1 MIKTTV
7 VILNWNGDKWLEP
20 LLDALRK
27 EECDVLLVDNNSTDY
42 SREFCDIKLNANW
55 GFAQGNNIG
64 ASIVETENILFMNN
78 DMLPTKGFL
87 KKMEDRCTEEHQ
99 IVGAKLIFGETKQQP
114 VGNGLTLVTKEG
126 LIQHAGVGIHANGL
140 PYEAY
145 RNCESSLP
153 EANIPREVSAVTGAC
168 LMIKTKLFVSIKG
181 FDTQFVNGYE
191 DIDLC
196 FRSGAKCWYEPTAE
210 VIHYTSSSVGRF
222 DNEAENQK
230 LFIKKWGKQI

>member
-7 VILNWNGDKWLEP
+7 VILNWNGDKWLKP
-20 LLDALRK
+20 LLMALRLENCK
-27 EECDVLLVDNNSTDY
+27 VIVADNNSTDS
-42 SREFCDIKLNANW
+42 SRELATMKFHTNW
-55 GFAQGNNIG
+55 GFAMGNNIG
-64 ASIVETENILFMNN
+64 AATVDTENILFMNN
-78 DMLPTKGFL
+78 DMLPFNGFL
-87 KKMEDRCTEEHQ
+87 EKMERRCDDQHP

-114 VGNGLTLVTKEG
+114 VGNGLTLVTKQG

-145 RNCESSLP
+145 RNCESSTL
-153 EANIPREVSAVTGAC
+153 EANIPREVPAVTGAC
-168 LMIKTKLFVSIKG
+168 LMIKTKLFNELKG
-181 FDTQFVNGYE
+181 FDTNFVNGYE
-191 DIDLC
+191 DVDLC

-222 DNEAENQK
+222 DNEVENQK